1 MREVNLEEYQYL
13 GVKHYIECPDVPP
26 ICRFCKES
34 SETVIHLSSG
44 FPVLAKSKYRVRH
57 NILGKLI
64 HCMLLEKYGI
74 HTGNKWYNNISN
86 VVTERDD
93 GTIYKLL

>member
-13 GVKHYIECPDVPP
+13 GVKHYIEGPDVPP

-34 SETVIHLSSG
+34 SETVIHLTSG

-57 NILGKLI
+57 NILSKLI